1 MSKSEDSED
10 GQAPARRSESA
21 EVAAP
26 TDFTARAKLPFRV
39 VGIGASAG
47 GVEALREF
55 FAATVPD
62 SGMAYVVIQHLS
74 PEHQSLM
81 AEILSRCTSMPVQQI
96 EDGMRVEP
104 DHVYVIRPGFTVT
117 LQDGALHLGEP
128 VEKQGHRRPIDDFF
142 RSLAREQQESAI
154 AVVLSGTGTNGS
166 AGAQAIKAAG
176 GLCIAQDP
184 DTADFPGMPQSLIY
198 AGYADQILKT
208 TEIPAVLVR
217 YARHPDLIADSR
229 GILRVGQ
236 AMERHRQ
243 QLNEILSVVRAR
255 TGHDFTPYKPPTILR
270 RIQRRMGLLGL
281 TELPEY
287 GNVLREKSAE
297 AAALANDLMIN
308 VTGFFRDPEVWD
320 ALREAVVR
328 PLVERRPSGESLR
341 AWVTACASGEEAYS
355 LAMLVA
361 EEAERVGK
369 VFEVKIF
376 ATDTADRSLSL
387 ARAGV
392 YPGGIEGDLS
402 PERLQRFFE
411 KDEHTYRIKREL
423 RDQVVFAPQDL
434 LRDPPFSHVDVVTCR
449 NLLIYLEAE
458 AQQRAL
464 TLLHFALREGGYLL
478 LGSAETLGRVEGLF
492 EVVSKRWRI
501 YRRSGATQPRL
512 GPLPA
517 FVARASTV
525 HLAARTAATPIGRN
539 AAPLLMQAALLEKF
553 GPPTVVI
560 DANERV
566 VYFHG
571 DTGPYLQNPPGE
583 ATQNL
588 LEMVRV
594 PLRAPVRAALRQ
606 AVSERRSVTI
616 LSDAHETGVPAT
628 VVMADRLNLGGSG
641 QYLCVSFSNV
651 EPHSAA
657 VSTGTLPA
665 PEHPARTEGRLDAL
679 HAVPMLEDELRQ
691 LRRELQTSLEAFE
704 ASNEELKAS
713 NEEVTSVNE
722 ELQSTNEELET
733 GKEELQSLNEELAT
747 VNSQLQSKIF
757 ELEALTN
764 DLDNLLSSTDI
775 AVVFL
780 DSQLNVRRFTP
791 AISDLLELIPS
802 DIGRPLAHL
811 AQKFTDGNLI
821 ADATQVIASLVP
833 LEAEAHSHSDR
844 WYLRRTL
851 PYRTEDDHIAGIV
864 ITFVDITAR
873 KRAEQAIT
881 GTQARL
887 QAVVEQM
894 PAAVLMAEVLSGK
907 LLLANRQAAALFNQP
922 FPLPLIGH
930 DWSAALAG
938 LHGVHEDGGPYHPHQ
953 WPLARA
959 LDKGE
964 VVLDEE
970 VTLARPD
977 GVRSV
982 VSMNASPIRNGAGE
996 VVAAVA
1002 AFWDVTARK
1011 RAQEA
1016 LRESEEHF
1024 RMLVESAHDYAIF
1037 MLDLKGCVVSWN
1049 RGAERVTGFPEKDI
1063 LGQPGAILFTA
1074 EDRTAG
1080 IPELEMRR
1088 TAETG
1093 QALDER
1099 WHLRKDG
1106 TRFWASGA
1114 MTIAQDSNGARMGFV
1129 KIMRDQTERKT
1140 LDARLQ
1146 EALQSAQQSRLF
1158 AEGANRAKDE
1168 FISTVSHELRTPLNT
1183 IRLWS
1188 TMFMS
1193 GKLQGAEVKEGGE
1206 RVDRAALAQQQLID
1220 DLLDVSRMASGSLR
1234 LALRDTPLTAAVSAA
1249 IDAIRPIAQSK
1260 RIRLESELSDQV
1272 GVVQVDPDRIQQVV
1286 WNLLANAVKF
1296 TPEGGQV
1303 SARMW
1308 RVDTTVHI
1316 EVRDTGVGIA
1326 PEFLPHVFDRFRQ
1339 ADGGAS
1345 RRYSGLGLGLAIA
1358 KQLVELHHGT
1368 IIARSEGNG
1377 QGAGFIVH
1385 LPLQPQP
1392 PLASGA
1398 ATARS
1403 ANQRP
1408 QDLSAIDI
1416 LLVEDEALARE
1427 ATERLLAQFG
1437 GRVRAVDS
1445 AAQARVEYQRKQPHV
1460 IIADIGMPGEDGYS
1474 LLEKIRGLERERGSG
1489 RVPAIA
1495 LTAFAR
1501 RQDRQRAM
1509 AAGFDAHL
1517 AKPVDAARLIEVLRK
1532 LVDGSPAQN
1541 MPRT

>member
-1 MSKSEDSED
+1 MESPEGSVD
-10 GQAPARRSESA
+10 GADPAGRSES
-21 EVAAP
+21 VDISAP
-26 TDFTARAKLPFRV
+26 PDFAARAKLPFRV

-47 GVEALREF
+47 GLEALQDF
-55 FAATVPD
+55 FAATAPD

-74 PEHQSLM
+74 PDHPSLM
-81 AEILSRCTSMPVQQI
+81 AEILGRCTSMPVRQI

-117 LQDGALHLGEP
+117 LEGGVLHLGAP
-128 VEKQGHRRPIDDFF
+128 VESQGHRRPIDDFF
-142 RSLAREQQESAI
+142 RSLAREQQESAF
-154 AVVLSGTGTNGS
+154 AVILSGTGTNGS

-184 DTADFPGMPQSLIY
+184 DTAGFPGMPQSLIY
-198 AGYADQILKT
+198 SGYADQILKT
-208 TEIPAVLVR
+208 PEIPPVLVR

-229 GILRVGQ
+229 GILRAGQ

-243 QLNEILSVVRAR
+243 QLNEILAAVRVR
-255 TGHDFTPYKPPTILR
+255 TGHDFTPYKPPTVLR
-270 RIQRRMGLLGL
+270 RIQRRMGLLGV
-281 TELPEY
+281 TELSEY
-287 GNVLREKSAE
+287 GNVLKEKIAE

-328 PLVERRPSGESLR
+328 PLVAQRASGESLR
-341 AWVTACASGEEAYS
+341 AWVAACASGEEAYS
-355 LAMLVA
+355 LAMLIA
-361 EEAERVGK
+361 EEAEHVGK
-369 VFEVKIF
+369 YFEVKIF
-376 ATDTADRSLSL
+376 ATDTADKSLAL

-411 KDEHTYRIKREL
+411 KDEHTYRIKREV

-434 LRDPPFSHVDVVTCR
+434 LRDPPFSRVDLVTCR
-449 NLLIYLEAE
+449 NLLIYLEPE

-464 TLLHFALREGGYLL
+464 ALLHFALREGGYLL
-478 LGSAETLGRVEGLF
+478 LGSAETLGRAEGLF

-501 YRRSGATQPRL
+501 YRRSSASQPRL
-512 GPLPA
+512 GPFPP
-517 FVARASTV
+517 FVVRPPTIHLGARGAP
-525 HLAARTAATPIGRN
+525 TPIGRA

-560 DANERV
+560 DSNERI

-571 DTGPYLQNPPGE
+571 DTAPFLQNPSGE

-594 PLRAPVRAALRQ
+594 PFRAAVRAALRQ
-606 AVSERRSVTI
+606 AASERRSVTI
-616 LSDAHETGVPAT
+616 STGVHETGIPPTAVT
-628 VVMADRLNLGGSG
+628 ADRLNLSGSG
-641 QYLCVSFSNV
+641 EYRCVSFS
-651 EPHSAA
+651 SAESRSPEI
-657 VSTGTLPA
+657 STDIPPVAA
-665 PEHPARTEGRLDAL
+665 PTKDRLEAL
-679 HAVPMLEDELRQ
+679 QAVPMLEEELRQ
-691 LRRELQTSLEAFE
+691 LRGELQTSVEAFE

-747 VNSQLQSKIF
+747 VNAQLQSKIF

-791 AISDLLELIPS
+791 AIADLLELIPA

-811 AQKFTDGNLI
+811 AQKFTDGNLM
-821 ADATQVIASLVP
+821 ADASQVITKLAP

-851 PYRTEDDHIAGIV
+851 PYRTEDDRIAGVV

-873 KRAEQAIT
+873 KRAEQAIVA
-881 GTQARL
+881 TQTRL

-894 PAAVLMAEVLSGK
+894 PAAVLMAEAPSGK

-930 DWSAALAG
+930 NWVTAYAG
-938 LHGVHEDGGPYHPHQ
+938 LHGVHELGEPYHPHQ

-959 LDKGE
+959 LANGE
-964 VVLDEE
+964 VILDEE
-970 VTLARPD
+970 VTLVRPD
-977 GVRSV
+977 GARSV
-982 VSMNASPIRNGAGE
+982 VSMNASPIRNGEGE
-996 VVAAVA
+996 VVAVVA
-1002 AFWDVTARK
+1002 AFWDITARK
-1011 RAQEA
+1011 RAEEA

-1037 MLDLKGCVVSWN
+1037 MLDLQGRVVSWN

-1063 LGQPGAILFTA
+1063 LGQSGAMLFTP

-1080 IPELEMRR
+1080 IPELETRR
-1088 TAETG
+1088 AAESG

-1099 WHLRKDG
+1099 WHLRRDG
-1106 TRFWASGA
+1106 TRFWASGV
-1114 MTIAQDSNGARMGFV
+1114 MTIAEDSSGARKGFV
-1129 KIMRDQTERKT
+1129 KIMRDQTERKA

-1146 EALQSAQQSRLF
+1146 EALQSAQQSRLS

-1188 TMFMS
+1188 TMFMG
-1193 GKLQGAEVKEGGE
+1193 GKVQGAEVMEGG
-1206 RVDRAALAQQQLID
+1206 RKIDRAALAQQQLID
-1220 DLLDVSRMASGSLR
+1220 DLLDVSRMVSGSFR
-1234 LALRDTPLTAAVSAA
+1234 LALRDTPLGDAVSAA
-1249 IDAIRPIAQSK
+1249 IDAIRPVAESK
-1260 RIRLESELSDQV
+1260 HIRLESDLSDQV
-1272 GVVQVDPDRIQQVV
+1272 GIVQVDSDRIQQVV

-1296 TPEGGQV
+1296 TPDGGRV
-1303 SARMW
+1303 LVRMF
-1308 RVDTTVHI
+1308 RVEATVQI
-1316 EVRDTGVGIA
+1316 EVRDTGIGIS
-1326 PEFLPHVFDRFRQ
+1326 PEFLPQVFDRFRQ

-1358 KQLVELHHGT
+1358 KQLVDLHGGT
-1368 IIARSEGNG
+1368 IIARSEGKG
-1377 QGAGFIVH
+1377 QGASFTVH
-1385 LPLQPQP
+1385 LPLQPRQ
-1392 PLASGA
+1392 S
-1398 ATARS
+1398 TAIQKPTTGS
-1403 ANQRP
+1403 ANRQR
-1408 QDLSAIDI
+1408 DFNGLDV

-1427 ATERLLAQFG
+1427 ATERLLRQWG
-1437 GRVRAVDS
+1437 VRVRAVGS
-1445 AAQARVEYQRKQPHV
+1445 AAEARNEYESRRPDA
-1460 IIADIGMPGEDGYS
+1460 ILADIGMPDEDGYA
-1474 LLEKIRGLERERGSG
+1474 LLEKIREFERGLG
-1489 RVPAIA
+1489 QARVPAIA

-1501 RQDRQRAM
+1501 EQDRKRAR
-1509 AAGFDAHL
+1509 AAGFDEHL
-1517 AKPVDAARLIEVLRK
+1517 AKPVDAAKLGEALAK
-1532 LVDGSPAQN
+1532 LVGDSPPNAE
-1541 MPRT
+1541 P

>member
-1 MSKSEDSED
+1 MSSSEAGAEGEAAPNPESSAVS
-10 GQAPARRSESA
+10 APA
-21 EVAAP
+21 
-26 TDFTARAKLPFRV
+26 DFTARAKLPFRV

-47 GVEALREF
+47 GVEALRNF
-55 FAATVPD
+55 FVATAPD

-74 PEHQSLM
+74 PEHHSLM
-81 AEILSRCTSMPVQQI
+81 AEILGRCTSMPVRQI

-117 LQDGALHLGEP
+117 LEDGVLRLGEP

-198 AGYADQILKT
+198 SGYADQILKT
-208 TEIPAVLVR
+208 DEIPPALVR

-229 GILRVGQ
+229 GILRAGQ

-243 QLNEILSVVRAR
+243 ELNEILTVVRVR
-255 TGHDFTPYKPPTILR
+255 TGHDFTAYKPPTVLR
-270 RIQRRMGLLGL
+270 RIQRRMGLLGM
-281 TELPEY
+281 TELAEY
-287 GNVLREKSAE
+287 ANVLREKSAE

-308 VTGFFRDPEVWD
+308 VTGFFRDPEVWQ

-328 PLVERRPSGESLR
+328 PLVDERASGESLR

-355 LAMLVA
+355 LAMLIA
-361 EEAERVGK
+361 EEAQIRGK
-369 VFEVKIF
+369 TFEVKIF
-376 ATDTADRSLSL
+376 ATDTADRSLAL

-402 PERLQRFFE
+402 PERLDRFFE
-411 KDEHTYRIKREL
+411 KDEHTYRIRREL

-434 LRDPPFSHVDVVTCR
+434 LRDPPFSRVDLVTCR
-449 NLLIYLEAE
+449 NLLIYLEPE

-478 LGSAETLGRVEGLF
+478 LGNAETLGRADGLF

-501 YRRSGATQPRL
+501 YRRSSASQPHL
-512 GPLPA
+512 GSLPP
-517 FVARASTV
+517 F
-525 HLAARTAATPIGRN
+525 AARPLAMHVGARPPATPIGRTS
-539 AAPLLMQAALLEKF
+539 APVLIQAALLEKL

-560 DANERV
+560 DANERI

-571 DTGPYLQNPPGE
+571 DTGPFLQNPPGE
-583 ATQNL
+583 ATQSL
-588 LEMVRV
+588 LEMVRI
-594 PLRAPVRAALRQ
+594 PLRAAVRSALRQ
-606 AVSERRSVTI
+606 AVAERRSVTV
-616 LSDAHETGVPAT
+616 STDGHEIAAPAT
-628 VVMADRLNLGGSG
+628 TVTADRLNLGGSG
-641 QYLCVSFSNV
+641 EYFCISFSN
-651 EPHSAA
+651 
-657 VSTGTLPA
+657 G
-665 PEHPARTEGRLDAL
+665 EGRGAVNSTSPVAVANPTPSEARSDTLR
-679 HAVPMLEDELRQ
+679 AVPMLEEELRQ
-691 LRRELQTSLEAFE
+691 LRRELQSSVEAFE

-747 VNSQLQSKIF
+747 VNAQLQSKIL

-791 AISDLLELIPS
+791 AISDLLELIPA
-802 DIGRPLAHL
+802 DVGRPLAHL

-821 ADATQVIASLVP
+821 ADASQVIAKLVP

-851 PYRTEDDHIAGIV
+851 PYRTEDDRIAGVV

-873 KRAEQAIT
+873 KRAEQAI
-881 GTQARL
+881 GATQARL

-894 PAAVLMAEVLSGK
+894 PAAVVMAEAPSGK

-922 FPLPLIGH
+922 FPMPLIGH
-930 DWSAALAG
+930 NWATAYTG
-938 LHGVHEDGGPYHPHQ
+938 LHGVHGEGGPYHPHQ

-959 LDKGE
+959 LAKGE
-964 VVLDEE
+964 VILDEE
-970 VTLARPD
+970 VMLVRQD
-977 GVRSV
+977 GGRTV
-982 VSMNASPIRNGAGE
+982 VSMSASPVRNSAGE
-996 VVAAVA
+996 LVAAVA
-1002 AFWDVTARK
+1002 AFWDVTARR

-1037 MLDLKGCVVSWN
+1037 MLDLTGRVVSWN
-1049 RGAERVTGFPEKDI
+1049 RGAERVTGFTDKDI
-1063 LGQPGAILFTA
+1063 LGRPAAILFTP
-1074 EDRTAG
+1074 EDRATG
-1080 IPELEMRR
+1080 IPELEMRGA
-1088 TAETG
+1088 AETG
-1093 QALDER
+1093 QAVSER
-1099 WHLRKDG
+1099 WHLRRDG

-1114 MTIAQDSNGARMGFV
+1114 MTVAQDSAGARKGFV
-1129 KIMRDQTERKT
+1129 KIMRDQTERKS

-1146 EALQSAQQSRLF
+1146 EALQSAQQSRLS

-1206 RVDRAALAQQQLID
+1206 KIDRAALAQQQLID

-1234 LALRDTPLTAAVSAA
+1234 LALRDTPLVDAVSGAVEA
-1249 IDAIRPIAQSK
+1249 VRPLAQSK
-1260 RIRLESELSDQV
+1260 HIQLETTLSEQI
-1272 GVVQVDPDRIQQVV
+1272 GIVQVDPDRIQQVV

-1296 TPEGGQV
+1296 TPEGGRV
-1303 SARMW
+1303 SVRMW
-1308 RVDTTVHI
+1308 RVDATVQI
-1316 EVRDTGVGIA
+1316 EVSDTGVGID
-1326 PEFLPHVFDRFRQ
+1326 PEFLPQVFDRFRQ
-1339 ADGGAS
+1339 ADAGAS

-1358 KQLVELHHGT
+1358 KQLVDLHGGT
-1368 IIARSEGNG
+1368 IIARSEGKG
-1377 QGAGFIVH
+1377 QGASFTVH
-1385 LPLQPQP
+1385 LPLQSRP
-1392 PLASGA
+1392 PPATGA
-1398 ATARS
+1398 HTAES
-1403 ANQRP
+1403 AKQRP
-1408 QDLSAIDI
+1408 QNLSAIDI
-1416 LLVEDEALARE
+1416 LLVEDEAPARE
-1427 ATERLLAQFG
+1427 ATERLLRQFG
-1437 GRVRAVDS
+1437 AQVRAVDS
-1445 AAQARVEYQRKQPHV
+1445 AAHARGEYERQHPDV
-1460 IIADIGMPGEDGYS
+1460 IIADIGMPGEDGYTF
-1474 LLEKIRGLERERGSG
+1474 LEGIRHLEVELRNG

-1509 AAGFDAHL
+1509 AAGFDEHL
-1517 AKPVDAARLIEVLRK
+1517 AKPVDAAKLVEALTK
-1532 LVDGSPAQN
+1532 LVD
-1541 MPRT
+1541 RTSENQDG